1 MELQI
6 YEIENM
12 QSAREYLS
20 EINEPVLLSNPQGS
34 TRYYGMRVID
44 YIFRTLQNEFP
55 DKIKGIIV
63 DVYDDYSALVTAKE
77 LGYDTIKYNNQLC
90 LKTSSIFSTKNYV

>member
-1 MELQI
+1 MKLQI

-20 EINEPVLLSNPQGS
+20 GASEPVLLSNPQGS

-44 YIFRTLQNEFP
+44 YIFKTLQSEFP

-63 DVYDDYSALVTAKE
+63 DVYDDYSALITAKE
-77 LGYDTIKYNNQLC
+77 LGYETIKY
-90 LKTSSIFSTKNYV
+90 SYI